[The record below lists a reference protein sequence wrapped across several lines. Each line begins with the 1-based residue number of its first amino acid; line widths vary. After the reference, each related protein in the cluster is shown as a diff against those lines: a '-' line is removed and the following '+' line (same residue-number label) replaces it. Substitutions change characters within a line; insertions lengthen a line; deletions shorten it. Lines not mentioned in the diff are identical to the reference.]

1 MKKLITIV
9 IVLIALGAGGAV
21 FYAKRGDKEPTVTTL
36 KISRGPIVDAVGATG
51 TLQAVTTVTVG
62 TQVSGIV
69 QDLYADFNSIVKKG
83 QVVARLDPSILETQ
97 VETAK
102 ANLTN
107 AQANLERQ
115 KVAVADAQSKLAR
128 AQELTARQL
137 ITKVDLENAEVTV
150 KSADAQL
157 KSTQSQIVQAEAAV
171 NKAKVDLD
179 HTIITAPIDGIV
191 IKRSVDKGQTV
202 AASMSAPELFIIAAD
217 LTKMQVNANIDESD
231 VGRMRPGQAV
241 TFRVDAYPTETFH
254 GTVHQVRLN
263 PTTVQNVVT
272 YSTVIDVPNPE
283 LKLKPGMTANV
294 NIEIA
299 RRDNV
304 LRVPNAALRFRPTK
318 DVFDALNQP
327 MPAELERGF
336 GGRNRGG
343 QQNGQAPGTAAPAP
357 AAGAGTT
364 ATPPAAAPAQTRQP
378 AAPRPAGEATAGQA
392 QAKVQA
398 NEQPRQGGGDARP
411 GFSNMTP
418 EERQKRMEERMAS
431 MTPEERAAFQERM
444 KERMAQGGG
453 RGGFGGGQGQG
464 GNVQRGGAPGGGAPA
479 GGNFQRNGQPGGTAA
494 RGDSAQGRPRQSG
507 AAANSSKSAA
517 TTTATTIDSLFAPL
531 APVETRGRAWLYINK
546 QLKPVNL
553 RLGISDGTYTE
564 VLNDTELPPEAELVT
579 SIVTAAQAS
588 TPANQQNNA
597 NGNPLMPQRGRPGGP
612 GGGGG
617 GGARGGGR

>member
-1 MKKLITIV
+1 MKKLIPIV
-9 IVLIALGAGGAV
+9 IILIAIGAGGAV

-36 KISRGPIVDAVGATG
+36 KTSRGPIVDAVGATG

-69 QDLYADFNSIVKKG
+69 EELYADFNSIVKKG
-83 QVVARLDPSILETQ
+83 QVVARLDPSILNTQ

-115 KVAVADAQSKLAR
+115 KVAVQDAQSKLAR
-128 AQELTARQL
+128 AKELTAREL

-150 KSADAQL
+150 KQADAQL
-157 KSTQSQIVQAEAAV
+157 KSTESQIVQAEAAV

-179 HTIITAPIDGIV
+179 HTVITAPIDGIV

-202 AASMSAPELFIIAAD
+202 AASMQAPELFIIAAD

-263 PTTVQNVVT
+263 PLTVQNVVT

-304 LRVPNAALRFRPTK
+304 LRIPNAALRFRPTK

-327 MPAELERGF
+327 MPPELERGS
-336 GGRNRGG
+336 GRGNRGG
-343 QQNGQAPGTAAPAP
+343 QNGQNGAPAAGTSQAPP
-357 AAGAGTT
+357 AGAGTT
-364 ATPPAAAPAQTRQP
+364 PSGSTPPAPPAAQRPPAGYAEPPHRYAAPTGPPWGPRTRC
-378 AAPRPAGEATAGQA
+378 AP
-392 QAKVQA
+392 
-398 NEQPRQGGGDARP
+398 
-411 GFSNMTP
+411 
-418 EERQKRMEERMAS
+418 
-431 MTPEERAAFQERM
+431 
-444 KERMAQGGG
+444 
-453 RGGFGGGQGQG
+453 
-464 GNVQRGGAPGGGAPA
+464 
-479 GGNFQRNGQPGGTAA
+479 
-494 RGDSAQGRPRQSG
+494 QGRR
-507 AAANSSKSAA
+507 
-517 TTTATTIDSLFAPL
+517 
-531 APVETRGRAWLYINK
+531 PVRC
-546 QLKPVNL
+546 
-553 RLGISDGTYTE
+553 
-564 VLNDTELPPEAELVT
+564 
-579 SIVTAAQAS
+579 
-588 TPANQQNNA
+588 
-597 NGNPLMPQRGRPGGP
+597 
-612 GGGGG
+612 
-617 GGARGGGR
+617 